1 MNEMVRKSNDKNQ
14 LLRGRGNSE
23 GQARRTRQKESK
35 HITQG
40 YHNMETYHNKI
51 VECERGIKIVKHE
64 ESKTYA
70 GKESVY

>member
-1 MNEMVRKSNDKNQ
+1 
-14 LLRGRGNSE
+14 
-23 GQARRTRQKESK
+23 
-35 HITQG
+35 
-40 YHNMETYHNKI
+40 METYHNKI